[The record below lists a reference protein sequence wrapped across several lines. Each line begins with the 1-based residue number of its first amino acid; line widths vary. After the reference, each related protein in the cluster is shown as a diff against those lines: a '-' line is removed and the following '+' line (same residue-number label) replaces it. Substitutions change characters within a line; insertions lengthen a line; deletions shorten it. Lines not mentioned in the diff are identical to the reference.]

1 MQHASATE
9 PKTPAGGFT
18 PIQAVKAME
27 NLGKLEPPGT
37 LQNLAYERIKTLLV
51 NGQLKFDEVY
61 SANRF
66 AEMLGVSRTPI
77 REALLQLTA
86 EGFFISLRGR
96 GFKVKQFS
104 EKEIRDFFETRK
116 MIESYV
122 IEQLVEAVAEEDLK
136 LLEDSLNRMRNGQD
150 QEEIYRF
157 LEADK
162 SFHMNLI
169 HRYKNNLLESI
180 MENIRDFI
188 SILGQKA
195 LRSPG
200 RVEEVIREHQRIVE
214 ALRQK
219 DKSKAVKAIN
229 EHLDATEKSLIENLH
244 RKRGGGAVAAT
255 PPSNKER

>member
-1 MQHASATE
+1 
-9 PKTPAGGFT
+9 
-18 PIQAVKAME
+18 ME
-27 NLGKLEPPGT
+27 NLSKLEPPGT
-37 LQNLAYERIKTLLV
+37 LQNLAYERIKTLLI
-51 NGQLKFDEVY
+51 NGQLKFDDVY
-61 SANRF
+61 SANQF

-96 GFKVKQFS
+96 GFKIKEFS

-136 LLEDSLNRMRNGQD
+136 PLEDSLKRMLNGHD

-157 LEADK
+157 LDADK

-195 LRSPG
+195 LTSPG
-200 RVEEVIREHQRIVE
+200 RVKEVIREHRCILK
-214 ALRQK
+214 ALRKK
-219 DKSKAVKAIN
+219 DKNKAVQAIN
-229 EHLDATEKSLIENLH
+229 DHLDATEKSLIENLRQNRGDDAVG
-244 RKRGGGAVAAT
+244 RKI
-255 PPSNKER
+255 PSSKER

>member
-1 MQHASATE
+1 V
-9 PKTPAGGFT
+9 GGFT
-18 PIQAVKAME
+18 PIQLVNAME
-27 NLGKLEPPGT
+27 NLCKLELPGT
-37 LQNLAYERIKTLLV
+37 LQNLAYERIKILLI
-51 NGQLKFDEVY
+51 NGQLEFDEVY
-61 SANRF
+61 SANQF
-66 AEMLGVSRTPI
+66 AEILGVSRTPI

-86 EGFFISLRGR
+86 EGFFIFLRGR
-96 GFKVKQFS
+96 GFKIKEFS

-122 IEQLVEAVAEEDLK
+122 IEQLVETVTEEDLK
-136 LLEDSLNRMRNGQD
+136 PLEDSLKRMLNGHD

-157 LEADK
+157 LATDK

-195 LRSPG
+195 LTSPG
-200 RVEEVIREHQRIVE
+200 RVKEVIREHQRIVK

-219 DKSKAVKAIN
+219 DKNKAVQAIN
-229 EHLDATEKSLIENLH
+229 DHLDATEKSLIENLH
-244 RKRGGGAVAAT
+244 RNRGDDAVARKA
-255 PPSNKER
+255 PSNKER

>member
-1 MQHASATE
+1 
-9 PKTPAGGFT
+9 
-18 PIQAVKAME
+18 ME
-27 NLGKLEPPGT
+27 NLSKLEPPGT

-51 NGQLKFDEVY
+51 NGQLEFDEVY
-61 SANRF
+61 SANQF
-66 AEMLGVSRTPI
+66 AEILGVSRTPI

-96 GFKVKQFS
+96 GFKIKEFS

-122 IEQLVEAVAEEDLK
+122 IEQLVEAVTEEDLEP
-136 LLEDSLNRMRNGQD
+136 LEDSLERMLNGHD
-150 QEEIYRF
+150 REETYRF
-157 LEADK
+157 LDADK

-188 SILGQKA
+188 SIFGQKA

-200 RVEEVIREHQRIVE
+200 RVQEVIREHQRIVE
-214 ALRQK
+214 ALRQN
-219 DKSKAVKAIN
+219 DKYKAVQAIN
-229 EHLDATEKSLIENLH
+229 DHLDATEKSLIENL
-244 RKRGGGAVAAT
+244 RQNRGDDAVIRNT
-255 PPSNKER
+255 PSNK